1 MCVCIQMLH
10 VLMQMVCVV
19 IVGIYDAFKAQLL
32 IILLLSMEKERFG
45 DETLA
50 LTLKRWTF
58 SFIYILKWKE
68 NIHLLSFREPY
79 AFTFY
84 HKVNKLHHYFIPLI
98 KGRTMLWYCWS
109 LFLNIMLTQCLRS
122 RDDDAIYTRS
132 A

>member
-50 LTLKRWTF
+50 LTLKRWKF
-58 SFIYILKWKE
+58 SFNYILK
-68 NIHLLSFREPY
+68 
-79 AFTFY
+79 
-84 HKVNKLHHYFIPLI
+84 
-98 KGRTMLWYCWS
+98 
-109 LFLNIMLTQCLRS
+109 
-122 RDDDAIYTRS
+122 
-132 A
+132 